1 MPTKERK
8 PPQKTGHRMN
18 KLLKYLALA
27 ATVAGLAVGSA
38 YATAMMT
45 INDGVNPIITISDNG
60 VGDINPTL
68 GLLDWNGTVGVW
80 TINLDSG
87 STKPVLGSV
96 TNPILDL
103 SFKAIDGG
111 GVPTKPLII
120 TFQDS
125 GFVYTGGLVDSIGG
139 TTNGTVLDNLF
150 ANGQLVT
157 SVGPFG
163 AGAFSGSST
172 ANVVLGPSVTSS
184 SLGLQVVITETG
196 VNQITTGDKQVTAA
210 PDGGTT
216 ALLLGFGLLGLGLI
230 RRSKKS

>member
-1 MPTKERK
+1 
-8 PPQKTGHRMN
+8 
-18 KLLKYLALA
+18 
-27 ATVAGLAVGSA
+27 
-38 YATAMMT
+38 
-45 INDGVNPIITISDNG
+45 
-60 VGDINPTL
+60 
-68 GLLDWNGTVGVW
+68 
-80 TINLDSG
+80 
-87 STKPVLGSV
+87 VLGSV

-216 ALLLGFGLLGLGLI
+216 ALLVGFGLLGLGLI